1 MILKAFAASPFP
13 GTAGIGAIAE
23 LQISVNIRAIHLF
36 IILLTVYSKLIVT
49 HSADMSKLSTCR

>member
-23 LQISVNIRAIHLF
+23 LQISVNIRAIHLL
-36 IILLTVYSKLIVT
+36 IVLLAVYGKLIVA
-49 HSADMSKLSTCR
+49 HSACMDKLFTCR